1 MTNLFNNK
9 VGSKTTEQ
17 LIEEKQK
24 LQEEYNTL
32 KQLKVE
38 SPLLATTPTDEQEYE
53 VLLKQPGLV
62 FETQK
67 QELEDRKNVFKCQRE
82 KKVLYEYFT
91 FPKRLQIKYNSPLV
105 LEATNLP
112 STGIWKSKT
121 STTDRI
127 KNYVED
133 KDSVYSKI
141 RYTFNDPMIGSVDI
155 YDERG
160 RQVKDPDKYKNVT
173 ETWYFLVNLL
183 NEPVLRGGGRTRK
196 RRPKKRGR
204 RKHTKSHYSKK

>member
-1 MTNLFNNK
+1 MSSLFQKKNGLKLDQTLSSSSAYSHTAPTDKEYVNQQSQKIKEQIHDIEYNRLVNK
-9 VGSKTTEQ
+9 E
-17 LIEEKQK
+17 EEKD
-24 LQEEYNTL
+24 
-32 KQLKVE
+32 KVDV
-38 SPLLATTPTDEQEYE
+38 A
-53 VLLKQPGLV
+53 
-62 FETQK
+62 
-67 QELEDRKNVFKCQRE
+67 KCQAE

-91 FPKRLQIKYNSPLV
+91 FPKRLQIKYKSPSV
-105 LEATNLP
+105 PEATNLP

-141 RYTFNDPMIGSVDI
+141 KYTFNDPMIGSVDI

-173 ETWYFLVNLL
+173 ETWYFLVELL